1 METHTGFVV
10 KLLRQKKCG
19 FIRLVDGSEDL
30 FFHIS
35 GVTDSDGY
43 DGLLEG
49 VEVCFLIVE
58 NPGRDRRKAI
68 GIVRN

>member
-1 METHTGFVV
+1 METYTGFVI

-19 FIRLVDGSEDL
+19 FIRLAGGSEDL

-35 GVTDSDGY
+35 GVTDSDF
-43 DGLLEG
+43 DSLREG
-49 VEVCFLIVE
+49 MEVSFLIVE